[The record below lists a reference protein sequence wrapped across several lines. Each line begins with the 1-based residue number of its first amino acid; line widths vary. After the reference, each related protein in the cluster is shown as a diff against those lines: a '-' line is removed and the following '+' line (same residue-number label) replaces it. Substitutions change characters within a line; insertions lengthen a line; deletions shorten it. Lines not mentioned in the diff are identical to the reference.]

1 MNENA
6 CINGSH
12 SHACALVGYQIET
25 IAIVTNFLL
34 SRCLGHRGFYST
46 NEISRSVDERRFE
59 SWRPAIPVTLSCN
72 FPSAGPLCGL
82 RGLNITPKFP
92 PFVSRPST
100 TSHLIRLSL
109 PAGLKKEAI
118 PNRKFLAVFIRARKG
133 IRKKESSLKALDSP
147 LIAKEM
153 QRKSGRNATSREG
166 EDPFPAVFLEEREK

>member
-1 MNENA
+1 MKRLLLLFGLVNENA

-25 IAIVTNFLL
+25 IAIVTNFPL

-92 PFVSRPST
+92 PFVSPSPLVLT
-100 TSHLIRLSL
+100 THYFGQSKIHSKLLLVRTILLR
-109 PAGLKKEAI
+109 
-118 PNRKFLAVFIRARKG
+118 
-133 IRKKESSLKALDSP
+133 LKALHMRIGMSM
-147 LIAKEM
+147 K
-153 QRKSGRNATSREG
+153 QGRG
-166 EDPFPAVFLEEREK
+166 GYC

>member
-1 MNENA
+1 MRFGWLPDWDYSYSESTSLF
-6 CINGSH
+6 GSPQ
-12 SHACALVGYQIET
+12 SVLNTDSKLFQLPYPIPVFCLLLQ
-25 IAIVTNFLL
+25 VTNFPL

-109 PAGLKKEAI
+109 PAGLKVTK
-118 PNRKFLAVFIRARKG
+118 RSFTFLTL
-133 IRKKESSLKALDSP
+133 SSKYFQSLAALLPEHSCTVWD
-147 LIAKEM
+147 
-153 QRKSGRNATSREG
+153 
-166 EDPFPAVFLEEREK
+166 